1 VSDGVHLGRDDVP
14 WLASLLLAGC
24 LTLGLFALIACRFTD
39 GEGGVP
45 LDDAWIHFQFARNL
59 ARGDGLSF
67 NPGQPTSGSTA
78 PLWTVLLAGVYL
90 AGGEFPVAGQLLS
103 AACFLAALATTYA
116 LGVRLTGKRWAGWL
130 AGMVVAA
137 NGRAVWAG
145 LSALETC
152 LFAALSLLAIGAHVG
167 DRLAGRYRLRTAAL
181 FGLAA
186 LTRPEGYLLFA
197 LSLVDFVWGSRHRSG
212 RQSHRPQRAGAGL
225 DNHDHA
231 TRNTQHASRITYHI
245 SRFTHHASRITYH
258 VSRITYYVLRS
269 ILLPAV
275 LFAAIV
281 LPYLIFSLRTSGH
294 LLPNTY
300 HAKAVV
306 SLLPDRDFLSVAARY
321 LILDNPLLLPFY
333 VLGVGVLL
341 CPALSGSTTVSL
353 SKEPA
358 LPAPSVVEGSRSKE
372 PALSLSKGHASL
384 LSLWSVG
391 LPLVYACLH
400 AVLYQHGRYLIPLIP
415 CNAIVG
421 VVGLLAA
428 RRLAARRWTLTPA
441 LSLPGR
447 GRRVVVLVCVL
458 IVLGTAWRLPS
469 MARLY
474 AWNVDNVNEMHVALG
489 RWVAEHT
496 PPDAVLALNDIG
508 AITYVSERPVVDLA
522 GLVTPEVVP
531 LLHAPDRDARLADLM
546 AERGV
551 QYVVIFPNWFP
562 GLAARSDVLEPV
574 YQVTLE
580 RNTIAGGE
588 TMVVYRAHWRR

>member
-1 VSDGVHLGRDDVP
+1 MSDGVHLGRDDVP

-24 LTLGLFALIACRFTD
+24 LTLGLFALIACRLTD
-39 GEGGVP
+39 GQGGVP

-78 PLWTVLLAGVYL
+78 PLWTLLLAGVYL
-90 AGGEFPVAGQLLS
+90 AGGEFPIAGQVLS
-103 AACFLAALATTYA
+103 GACFLAALASTYA
-116 LGVRLTGKRWAGWL
+116 MGVQLTGKRWAGWL

-137 NGRAVWAG
+137 NGRMVWAG

-152 LFAALSLLAIGAHVG
+152 LFAALSLLAIGAHVS
-167 DRLAGRYRLRTAAL
+167 DRPAGRYRLRTAAL

-197 LSLVDFVWGSRHRSG
+197 LSLADFVWGSRHRSG
-212 RQSHRPQRAGAGL
+212 RQSHRPERAGAGSESTRPHGSRTTKHAPR
-225 DNHDHA
+225 NTHHA
-231 TRNTQHASRITYHI
+231 T
-245 SRFTHHASRITYH
+245 RFTHH
-258 VSRITYYVLRS
+258 VLRITYYVLRS

-341 CPALSGSTTVSL
+341 CPALSGSTTLSL

-358 LPAPSVVEGSRSKE
+358 P
-372 PALSLSKGHASL
+372 SLSRGHASL

-415 CNAIVG
+415 CNAVVG
-421 VVGLLAA
+421 VVGLLVA

-441 LSLPGR
+441 LSLGGR
-447 GRRVVVLVCVL
+447 GGRGLAVLVGVL
-458 IVLGTAWRLPS
+458 VVAGTGWRLPA
-469 MARLY
+469 MACLY

-508 AITYVSERPVVDLA
+508 AIAYVSERPVVDLA

-551 QYVVIFPNWFP
+551 QYVVIFPDLFP
-562 GLAARSDVLEPV
+562 GLAARTDVLEPV

>member
-1 VSDGVHLGRDDVP
+1 VHLGRDDVP

-24 LTLGLFALIACRFTD
+24 LTLGLFALIACRLTD
-39 GEGGVP
+39 GQGGVP

-78 PLWTVLLAGVYL
+78 PLWTLLLAGVYL
-90 AGGEFPVAGQLLS
+90 AGGEFPIAGQVLS
-103 AACFLAALATTYA
+103 GACFLAALASTYA
-116 LGVRLTGKRWAGWL
+116 MGVQLTGKRWAGWL

-137 NGRAVWAG
+137 NGRMVWAG

-152 LFAALSLLAIGAHVG
+152 LFAALSLLAIGAHVS
-167 DRLAGRYRLRTAAL
+167 DRPAGRYRLRTAAL

-197 LSLVDFVWGSRHRSG
+197 LSLADFVWGSRHRSG
-212 RQSHRPQRAGAGL
+212 RQSHRPERAGAGSESTRPHGSRTTKHAPR
-225 DNHDHA
+225 NTHHA
-231 TRNTQHASRITYHI
+231 T
-245 SRFTHHASRITYH
+245 RFTHH
-258 VSRITYYVLRS
+258 VLRITYYVLRS

-341 CPALSGSTTVSL
+341 CPALSGSTTLSL

-358 LPAPSVVEGSRSKE
+358 P
-372 PALSLSKGHASL
+372 SLSRGHASL

-415 CNAIVG
+415 CNAVVG
-421 VVGLLAA
+421 VVGLLVA

-441 LSLPGR
+441 LSLGGR
-447 GRRVVVLVCVL
+447 GGRGLAVLVGVL
-458 IVLGTAWRLPS
+458 VVAGTGWRLPA
-469 MARLY
+469 MACLY

-508 AITYVSERPVVDLA
+508 AIAYVSERPVVDLA

-551 QYVVIFPNWFP
+551 QYVVIFPDWFP
-562 GLAARSDVLEPV
+562 GLAARTDVLEPV